1 MLTIFSTPKPF
12 DGHIGMIQHN
22 ALKSWKLLHPDV
34 EVILFGDEPGTA
46 EVCGELGLR
55 HVPEVERTGE
65 GTKLVRSIFGP
76 AQQLA
81 RHDTLCYSNCDII
94 FGEDFLNAIQRV
106 SAWTRQFLMV
116 GRRWDSDI
124 TAPIDFSNPGWEE
137 GLRAVVLREGVQRL
151 YYNIDYF
158 AFSKGIYTEIPP
170 LAIGRVWWDHWLIW
184 KASQQKASVIDA
196 SDVVMAMHQNH
207 DYGYHPE
214 GSQGVWYGEGARQNF
229 KLAGGFKHLHTLEDA
244 NFRMTEKSFEPRRF
258 YWLAPAR
265 RAIRRVVKSVRDAV
279 RVRFWHPALDATRS
293 LRHTMGLRE
302 RNLQLRPKKAVRR
315 HEFDR

>member
-55 HVPEVERTGE
+55 HVPEVERTAE

-94 FGEDFLNAIQRV
+94 FGEDFLHAIQRV

-116 GRRWDSDI
+116 AAAGTPTSPRRLTSRI
-124 TAPIDFSNPGWEE
+124 RVGKKGCERF
-137 GLRAVVLREGVQRL
+137 VLREGVQRL

-158 AFSKGIYTEIPP
+158 AFPKGIYTEIPP

-184 KASQQKASVIDA
+184 KASQQKAAVIDA

-214 GSQGVWYGEGARQNF
+214 GSKGVWYGAGCPAEFQACRGISALAHTGRREF
-229 KLAGGFKHLHTLEDA
+229 PDDREILRAPALLLAGPGA
-244 NFRMTEKSFEPRRF
+244 ARNPPR
-258 YWLAPAR
+258 
-265 RAIRRVVKSVRDAV
+265 
-279 RVRFWHPALDATRS
+279 
-293 LRHTMGLRE
+293 G
-302 RNLQLRPKKAVRR
+302 
-315 HEFDR
+315 